1 MAEYEDKI
9 LHDVDGIAEYD
20 NPMPM
25 WWQSTFY
32 VAVVFTILY
41 IAFYAL
47 SFGPEMEGEYRAAI
61 IEDTAQIQKY
71 YNAHPLVPPSTEVLL
86 AGVKDEKVLAIAKAR
101 FTKTCAPCHG
111 NAAQGLIGPNLTD
124 NQWINGGKVSK
135 IFTPITRGVPAKG
148 MPPWGRTL
156 IPEELSSLV
165 SYIRSLQGSNPPNA
179 KKPEGEIVEMEPL
192 PE

>member
-1 MAEYEDKI
+1 MADYEDKI

-41 IAFYAL
+41 LAFYAL
-47 SFGPEMEGEYRAAI
+47 SFGPEMEGEYRAEI
-61 IEDTAQIQKY
+61 IEDTEQIQRY
-71 YNAHPLVPPSTEVLL
+71 YNANPLVPPSTDVLL
-86 AGVKDEKVLAIAKAR
+86 AGAKDEKVLAIAKPR
-101 FTKTCAPCHG
+101 FMKTCSPCHG
-111 NAAQGLIGPNLTD
+111 DAAQGLIGPNLTD
-124 NQWINGGKVSK
+124 NLWINGGKVTE
-135 IFTPITRGVPAKG
+135 IFNIISRGVPSKG

-156 IPEELSSLV
+156 TPEELSALV
-165 SYIRSLQGSNPPNA
+165 SYIRSLQGSNPENA
-179 KKPEGEIVEMEPL
+179 KHPEGVTVDMEPI